1 MQRFSF
7 LMLSFL
13 IIGVAVASILTVP
26 SYAYTANEDVIVQG
40 NVICLVYDKKGN
52 VTPMIATG
60 PCDGYPP
67 HQHILVT
74 KEGTVYT
81 LQGLESGLLKIE
93 KMPQRTDVKIK
104 GKVQGNQYG
113 WILMVD

>member
-1 MQRFSF
+1 MKRFSF
-7 LMLSFL
+7 LVLLFVIS
-13 IIGVAVASILTVP
+13 GVASAGLSAVP
-26 SYAYTANEDVIVQG
+26 AYAAGEDVIVQG

-74 KEGTVYT
+74 KEGTVYN
-81 LQGLESGLLKIE
+81 LQGLEDGLVKIA
-93 KMPQRTDVKIK
+93 KMPQKTDVQIK

-113 WILMVD
+113 WVLVVD

>member
-1 MQRFSF
+1 MRALASFS
-7 LMLSFL
+7 
-13 IIGVAVASILTVP
+13 TVP
-26 SYAYTANEDVIVQG
+26 TYAAGEDVIVQG

-52 VTPMIATG
+52 VTPHVATG

-74 KEGTVYT
+74 KEGTVYS

-113 WILMVD
+113 WILVVD

>member
-1 MQRFSF
+1 MKRFSF
-7 LMLSFL
+7 LILSFL
-13 IIGVAVASILTVP
+13 IIGVALASFSTAP
-26 SYAYTANEDVIVQG
+26 TYAAGEDVIIQG

-74 KEGTVYT
+74 KEGTVYS
-81 LQGLESGLLKIE
+81 LQGLEGGLVKIA
-93 KMPQRTDVKIK
+93 KMPQRTDVQVK
-104 GKVQGNQYG
+104 GKVQGNKYG
-113 WILMVD
+113 WILVVD

>member
-1 MQRFSF
+1 MQGFRLVVMS
-7 LMLSFL
+7 L
-13 IIGVAVASILTVP
+13 IIAVALASFSTVP
-26 SYAYTANEDVIVQG
+26 TYAADDEVFVQG
-40 NVICLVYDKKGN
+40 NVVCLVYDKKGN
-52 VTPMIATG
+52 VTPMVATG

-74 KEGTVYT
+74 KEGTVYS
-81 LQGLESGLLKIE
+81 LQGLEDGLVKIA

-113 WILMVD
+113 WVLVVD

>member
-1 MQRFSF
+1 MKRFS
-7 LMLSFL
+7 LLLLLVL
-13 IIGVAVASILTVP
+13 ITGVASVIYSTVP
-26 SYAYTANEDVIVQG
+26 TYAAGEDVIVQG

-74 KEGTVYT
+74 KEGTVYN
-81 LQGLESGLLKIE
+81 LQGLEDGLVKIA
-93 KMPQRTDVKIK
+93 KMPQRTDVQVK

-113 WILMVD
+113 WILVVD

>member
-1 MQRFSF
+1 MKRFS
-7 LMLSFL
+7 LLVLLFL
-13 IIGVAVASILTVP
+13 IMGVAIASVSMIPT
-26 SYAYTANEDVIVQG
+26 YAAGEDVIVQG

-74 KEGTVYT
+74 KEGTVYS
-81 LQGLESGLLKIE
+81 LQGLEDGLVKIA
-93 KMPQRTDVKIK
+93 KMPQRTDVQIK

-113 WILMVD
+113 WILVVD

>member
-1 MQRFSF
+1 MKRFSLLALLF
-7 LMLSFL
+7 LV
-13 IIGVAVASILTVP
+13 IGVALASFSTVP
-26 SYAYTANEDVIVQG
+26 AYAAGEDVIVQG

-52 VTPMIATG
+52 VTPHIATG

-74 KEGTVYT
+74 KEGTVYS

-113 WILMVD
+113 WILVVD

>member
-1 MQRFSF
+1 MKRFSF
-7 LMLSFL
+7 LVLLFV
-13 IIGVAVASILTVP
+13 IIGVASAGFSTVP
-26 SYAYTANEDVIVQG
+26 AYAAGEDVIVQG

-74 KEGTVYT
+74 KEGTVYN
-81 LQGLESGLLKIE
+81 LQGLEDGLVKIA
-93 KMPQRTDVKIK
+93 KMPQKTDVQIK
-104 GKVQGNQYG
+104 GKGQGNQYG
-113 WILMVD
+113 WVLVVD

>member
-1 MQRFSF
+1 MKRFSF
-7 LMLSFL
+7 PVLLFL
-13 IIGVAVASILTVP
+13 IVGVALASISTVP
-26 SYAYTANEDVIVQG
+26 AIAADDEVIVQG
-40 NVICLVYDKKGN
+40 NVVCLVYDKKGN
-52 VTPMIATG
+52 VTPVIATG

-74 KEGTVYT
+74 QEGTVYS
-81 LQGLESGLLKIE
+81 LQGLQDGLVNIA

-113 WILMVD
+113 WILVVD

>member
-1 MQRFSF
+1 MNRFSLLILGAF
-7 LMLSFL
+7 IISLGLVSLSTN
-13 IIGVAVASILTVP
+13 AT
-26 SYAYTANEDVIVQG
+26 YAADDEVIVQG
-40 NVICLVYDKKGN
+40 NVVCLVYDKKGN

-74 KEGTVYT
+74 KEGTVYS
-81 LQGLESGLLKIE
+81 LQGLQDGLVKIA
-93 KMPQRTDVKIK
+93 KMPQRTDVEIK

-113 WILMVD
+113 WILVVD

>member
-1 MQRFSF
+1 MNRFSLLILGAF
-7 LMLSFL
+7 IISMGLVTLS
-13 IIGVAVASILTVP
+13 TNP
-26 SYAYTANEDVIVQG
+26 TYAADDEVIVQG
-40 NVICLVYDKKGN
+40 NVVCLVYDKKGN
-52 VTPMIATG
+52 VTPVIATG

-74 KEGTVYT
+74 QEGTVYS
-81 LQGLESGLLKIE
+81 LQGLQDGLVNIA

-113 WILMVD
+113 WILVVD

>member
-1 MQRFSF
+1 MKRFSF
-7 LMLSFL
+7 PVLLLL
-13 IIGVAVASILTVP
+13 IVGVVLASISTVP
-26 SYAYTANEDVIVQG
+26 AFAADDEVIVQG
-40 NVICLVYDKKGN
+40 NVVCLVYDKKGN
-52 VTPMIATG
+52 VTPVIATG

-74 KEGTVYT
+74 QEGTVYN
-81 LQGLESGLLKIE
+81 LQGLEDGLVKIA

-113 WILMVD
+113 WILVVD

>member
-1 MQRFSF
+1 MQRFSLVVLLLF
-7 LMLSFL
+7 ISMALASFST
-13 IIGVAVASILTVP
+13 IPA
-26 SYAYTANEDVIVQG
+26 YAAGEDVIVQG

-74 KEGTVYT
+74 KDGTVYS
-81 LQGLESGLLKIE
+81 LQGLEAGLVKIA
-93 KMPQRTDVKIK
+93 KMPQRTDVQVK

-113 WILMVD
+113 WILVVD

>member
-1 MQRFSF
+1 MKRFSLF
-7 LMLSFL
+7 VLSVL
-13 IIGVAVASILTVP
+13 ICGMVLTGFSTVP
-26 SYAYTANEDVIVQG
+26 SFAAGEDVIVQG

-74 KEGTVYT
+74 KEGTVYS
-81 LQGLESGLLKIE
+81 LQGLEDGLVKIA
-93 KMPQRTDVKIK
+93 KMPQRTDVQVK
-104 GKVQGNQYG
+104 GKIQGNQYG
-113 WILMVD
+113 WVLVVD